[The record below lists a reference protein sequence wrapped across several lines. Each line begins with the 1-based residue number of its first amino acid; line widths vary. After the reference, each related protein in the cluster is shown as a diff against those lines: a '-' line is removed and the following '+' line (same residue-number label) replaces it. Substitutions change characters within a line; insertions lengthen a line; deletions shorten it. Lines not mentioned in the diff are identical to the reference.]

1 MKQLAAFCI
10 TLLVVGSYALSQD
23 QPSAPEKAPLLL
35 VQEIPLPNVGG
46 RIDHF
51 TFDAKR
57 KRVIGAALG
66 NNTVEVVDTFSGRDI
81 HSITGAAAPQGVV
94 YVGDLNKLFVANG
107 TDGKLRIY
115 DGDSFKLLNALD
127 IGEDADNVRYDPMEK
142 RVYVAFGGDEGG
154 GIAVIDAATGKR
166 LEDVAKLDAHPESF
180 QIATSKPVI
189 FANIATKA
197 KVVVIDRA
205 THKVTDWPLNTG
217 RSNYPMALDEGDHR
231 IFVVTRRPAQL
242 IVLDSDSGSMIASVA
257 CVNDADDLYYDAG
270 RKRIYVPGGEGSI
283 GVIQQTDADHYQPL
297 ARISTTIGA
306 RTGLWYEKRDRFYLA
321 VPASSKQGAAL
332 WVYAPED

>member
-1 MKQLAAFCI
+1 MKDLA
-10 TLLVVGSYALSQD
+10 TLCLAVLISASLALSQD
-23 QPSAPEKAPLLL
+23 QPSVPEKSPLLL

-66 NNTVEVVDTFSGRDI
+66 NNTVEVVDTFAGRDI

-94 YVGDLNKLFVANG
+94 YVADLDKLFVANG

-115 DGDSFKLLNALD
+115 DGDSFKLLNTVD
-127 IGEDADNVRYDPMEK
+127 IGEDADNVRYDPVEK
-142 RVYVAFGGDEGG
+142 KVYVAFGGDEGG
-154 GIAVIDAATGKR
+154 GIAVIDAASGKR
-166 LEDVAKLDAHPESF
+166 LEDAAKLDAHPESF
-180 QIATSKPVI
+180 QIATSKSAI
-189 FANIATKA
+189 YANIATKA

-205 THKVTDWPLNTG
+205 THKVTEWPLKTG
-217 RSNYPMALDEGDHR
+217 KANYPMAFDEADHR
-231 IFVVTRRPAQL
+231 VFVVTRKPAQL
-242 IVLDSDSGSMIASVA
+242 VVLDSDSGATVGSVP
-257 CVNDADDLYYDAG
+257 CVSDADDLYYDAG
-270 RKRIYVPGGEGSI
+270 RKRIYVPGGEGFIS
-283 GVIQQTDADHYQPL
+283 VIQQIDADHYRPL
-297 ARISTTIGA
+297 AKIPTTVGA

>member
-1 MKQLAAFCI
+1 MKDLTTLCLAVLISAS
-10 TLLVVGSYALSQD
+10 LALSQD
-23 QPSAPEKAPLLL
+23 QPSVPEKSPLLL

-66 NNTVEVVDTFSGRDI
+66 NNTVEVVDTFAGRDI
-81 HSITGAAAPQGVV
+81 HSITGAADPQGVV
-94 YVGDLNKLFVANG
+94 YVGDLDKLFVANG

-115 DGDSFKLLNALD
+115 DGDSFRLLNTVD
-127 IGEDADNVRYDPMEK
+127 IGEDADNVRYDPVEK
-142 RVYVAFGGDEGG
+142 KVYVAFGGDEGG
-154 GIAVIDAATGKR
+154 GIAVIDAESGKR

-180 QIATSKPVI
+180 QIATSRPVI
-189 FANIATKA
+189 FANIAIKA
-197 KVVVIDRA
+197 KVVVIDRT
-205 THKVTDWPLNTG
+205 THKVTEWPLRTG
-217 RSNYPMALDEGDHR
+217 KANYPMALDEADHR
-231 IFVVTRRPAQL
+231 VFVVTRKPAQL
-242 IVLDSDSGSMIASVA
+242 VVLDSESGAMVASVP
-257 CVNDADDLYYDAG
+257 CVNDSDDVYYDAG
-270 RKRIYVPGGEGSI
+270 RKRIYTPGGEGFIS
-283 GVIQQTDADHYQPL
+283 VIQQSDADHYKAL
-297 ARISTTIGA
+297 AKIPTTVGA